1 MTLHYLTCTISL
13 AVCVRPHHCTEL
25 FYSPVVRHDSHPH
38 PRWSSVIPPLPNERT
53 VLCTVCCS
61 GLLTAS
67 ALLAAL
73 LLSPS
78 FQSGA
83 LHYFHLEEWATV
95 SEFQHP
101 VGIATIY
108 PDAAGIRVVFVDDK
122 GDALLYNP
130 VQDACVDLPNFPQGT
145 KGILWDSWVSDRVGV
160 NNMHT

>member
-1 MTLHYLTCTISL
+1 MRAVLC
-13 AVCVRPHHCTEL
+13 AVCCG
-25 FYSPVVRHDSHPH
+25 
-38 PRWSSVIPPLPNERT
+38 
-53 VLCTVCCS
+53 

-67 ALLAAL
+67 ALPAAS

-83 LHYFHLEEWATV
+83 IHYFHLEEWATV

-101 VGIATIY
+101 VGIAAIY

-145 KGILWDSWVSDRVGV
+145 KGILWDSWISDRVGV
-160 NNMHT
+160 HVMTPFVHDLLYGLYLVWNLTFMHGY

>member
-1 MTLHYLTCTISL
+1 M
-13 AVCVRPHHCTEL
+13 
-25 FYSPVVRHDSHPH
+25 VRHDSHPH
-38 PRWSSVIPPLPNERT
+38 PRWSFVTPPLPNKRT

-67 ALLAAL
+67 ALLAD

-101 VGIATIY
+101 VGIAAIY

-145 KGILWDSWVSDRVGV
+145 KGILWDSWISDRVRRSEQDAH
-160 NNMHT
+160 M